1 VAKAPYQVPVGRAPL
16 GGLGAFPLRNFLKIG
31 SSKVPFGAVMGDLK
45 RQNCIL
51 FAQLYLPSFA
61 IK

>member
-1 VAKAPYQVPVGRAPL
+1 MVKPPYQVPVGRAPL
-16 GGLGAFPLRNFLKIG
+16 GGSRDIPLRNFLKIG
-31 SSKVPFGAVMGDLK
+31 CSKVPFDAVRRDLK
-45 RQNCIL
+45 RQNCIS